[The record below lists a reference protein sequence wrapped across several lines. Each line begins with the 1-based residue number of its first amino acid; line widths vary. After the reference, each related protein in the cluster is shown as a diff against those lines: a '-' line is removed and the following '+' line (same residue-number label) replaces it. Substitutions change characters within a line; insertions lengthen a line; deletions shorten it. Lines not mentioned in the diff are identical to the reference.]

1 MLSIRI
7 VTAGAILA
15 FAVNAAAAQDGDAP
29 GKPISLLQLLTHS
42 SEAKTSAAK
51 TSAAKTWPHA
61 KFEAKPAATQPIRA
75 AKHFHHHAARFA
87 AATEDP
93 AAPVEPAPTAEQTPE
108 PASWSAQ
115 AAIDAA
121 PPSIWPAGNAPTFA
135 GVPDPEPKVAA
146 AVLGLGSDRNTAT
159 SNAVADTQPVVALAR
174 QADSEN
180 GRDVWFEEI
189 LATLGGALAAGSA
202 AWFLF
207 GAAPRWMHG

>member
-7 VTAGAILA
+7 VTAGAVLA
-15 FAVNAAAAQDGDAP
+15 FAVCAAAAQDSDAP
-29 GKPISLLQLLTHS
+29 GKPFSLLQLLTHS
-42 SEAKTSAAK
+42 SEAKTSE
-51 TSAAKTWPHA
+51 AKTWPHA
-61 KFEAKPAATQPIRA
+61 KFEAKRAATQPIRA
-75 AKHFHHHAARFA
+75 AKHHHATRFA

-93 AAPVEPAPTAEQTPE
+93 AATVEPAPTAEQTPE

-121 PPSIWPAGNAPTFA
+121 PPSMWPAGNAPTFA
-135 GVPDPEPKVAA
+135 GVPDPEPQVAA
-146 AVLGLGSDRNTAT
+146 AALGLGSDRNTAT
-159 SNAVADTQPVVALAR
+159 SNAAADTQPVVALAR
-174 QADSEN
+174 QDDSDN

-207 GAAPRWMHG
+207 GAAPRWMHE